1 MYVAYH
7 MCVRCDGR
15 DVPPRR
21 ADIAFAPF
29 ISRPNPHPA
38 EFHIGALRSDS
49 GIPLSDMSTP

>member
-7 MCVRCDGR
+7 MCVRCDGG

-38 EFHIGALRSDS
+38 GFNIGALRSDS
-49 GIPLSDMSTP
+49 GIPL